1 VAART
6 EVYVSEDDGALKWSG
21 FFARASRLGRP
32 RFEELTRADLET
44 LASNERLVG
53 IDVTGVYGPHEL
65 GGMRGHGYFFAN
77 PRVSSDVLLSMIY
90 PFDPA
95 WRGLVHPPGRGMW
108 TFPDDYPERVKN
120 AVYTTF
126 PALRREGG

>member
-1 VAART
+1 
-6 EVYVSEDDGALKWSG
+6 
-21 FFARASRLGRP
+21 
-32 RFEELTRADLET
+32 
-44 LASNERLVG
+44 
-53 IDVTGVYGPHEL
+53 
-65 GGMRGHGYFFAN
+65 
-77 PRVSSDVLLSMIY
+77 MIY